1 MILPHIIEQ
10 IMVTAFYTK
19 GVIGLNR
26 LDEDDLEQI
35 PILRQVVC
43 LCQFIREEN
52 RMIRNGRSISI
63 DWVVHTTRM
72 SGNLPLYTE
81 FKTRKLK
88 GLKPDIIFFKTRR
101 SATITG

>member
-43 LCQFIREEN
+43 LCLVYSDLAFT
-52 RMIRNGRSISI
+52 STFPS
-63 DWVVHTTRM
+63 
-72 SGNLPLYTE
+72 LPL
-81 FKTRKLK
+81 FVLIR
-88 GLKPDIIFFKTRR
+88 
-101 SATITG
+101 ITPLAPRDP